1 MWTLRKAKTA
11 LDTDER
17 KQLKQLF
24 VHSPDLKK
32 AYQLSQQLTQLLNT
46 STTRSGGIR
55 RLKNWM
61 RAVNTSKL
69 KCFDTFLG
77 TLETWLEEI
86 ANYFVAREN
95 SGFVEG
101 LNNRIKVI
109 KRRCYGL
116 VDKNHLFQRIT
127 LELNGGSFLA

>member
-1 MWTLRKAKTA
+1 MMWTLRKAKTA
-11 LDTDER
+11 LNTDER

-24 VHSPDLKK
+24 AHSPDLKQ
-32 AYQLSQQLTQLLNT
+32 ACQLSQQLTQLLNT

-61 RAVNTSKL
+61 KAVNMSEL
-69 KCFDTFLG
+69 KCFDTFVG
-77 TLETWLEEI
+77 TLDTWLEEI

-109 KRRCYGL
+109 KHRCYGL
-116 VDKNHLFQRIT
+116 VDTDL
-127 LELNGGSFLA
+127 

>member
-11 LDTDER
+11 LNADDKR
-17 KQLKQLF
+17 QLKRLF
-24 VHSPDLKK
+24 SHSPDLKQ
-32 AYQLSQQLTQLLNT
+32 AYQLSQQLTRLFNAPT
-46 STTRSGGIR
+46 SRSGGIR
-55 RLKNWM
+55 RLKNRM
-61 RAVNTSKL
+61 RTVNSSEL

-116 VDKNHLFQRIT
+116 VNKNHLFQRIT
-127 LELNGGSFLA
+127 LELSGGDCFA

>member
-1 MWTLRKAKTA
+1 MWTLRKSKTS
-11 LDTDER
+11 LSPDEK

-24 VHSPDLKK
+24 AHSPDLEE
-32 AYQLSQQLTQLLNT
+32 AYQLSQRLTQVFNT
-46 STTRSGGIR
+46 PTSRNGGIR
-55 RLKNWM
+55 CLKNWI
-61 RAVNTSKL
+61 RTVNTSEL
-69 KCFDTFLG
+69 TCFDTFVG
-77 TLETWLEEI
+77 TLEIWLKEI

-109 KRRCYGL
+109 KRRCYGM

-127 LELNGGSFLA
+127 LELTPGDFLS

>member
-1 MWTLRKAKTA
+1 MWTLRKVKSA
-11 LDTDER
+11 LNTDER

-24 VHSPDLKK
+24 AYSPDLEQ
-32 AYQLSQQLTQLLNT
+32 AYQLSQQLTRLFNIP
-46 STTRSGGIR
+46 TTRNGGIR
-55 RLKNWM
+55 RLNHWI
-61 RAVNTSKL
+61 RAVNASEL
-69 KCFDTFLG
+69 KCFDTFVG

-101 LNNRIKVI
+101 LNNRVKVI

-116 VDKNHLFQRIT
+116 ADKNHLFQRIT
-127 LELNGGSFLA
+127 LELSGGAFLA

>member
-11 LDTDER
+11 LNADEK
-17 KQLKQLF
+17 KQLKCLF
-24 VHSPDLKK
+24 AHSPDLKQ
-32 AYQLSQQLTQLLNT
+32 AYQLSQQLTQIFNT
-46 STTRSGGIR
+46 QTTRSGGIR

-61 RAVNTSKL
+61 RAVRTSGL
-69 KCFDTFLG
+69 TCFDTFLG
-77 TLETWLEEI
+77 TLDNWLEEI

-127 LELNGGSFLA
+127 LELTGRSLLA